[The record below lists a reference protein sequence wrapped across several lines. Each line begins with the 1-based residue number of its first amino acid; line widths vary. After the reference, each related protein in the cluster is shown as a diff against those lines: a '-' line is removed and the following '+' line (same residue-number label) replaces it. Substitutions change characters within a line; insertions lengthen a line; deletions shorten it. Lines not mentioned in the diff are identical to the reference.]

1 MFLALPVIALLISFA
16 ILFSLCRP
24 RYLTSKTTNARKI
37 SIIIPARDEEHNI
50 TKLLTSIRSQPIQP
64 LEILVIDDQS
74 TDQTAEMACEL
85 GATVISGKEMPVG
98 WKGKTWAC
106 QQGAA
111 AAVGEWYLYLDADI
125 TLLENGLAK
134 LAALTSINAIHSV
147 CPFHKIQRPYEQL
160 SAFFNTITLAGVDTF
175 AATPSSQGTLFG
187 QVLLIHRDHY
197 HNAGG
202 HEAVRDEI
210 LENFQFAQRLKAQK
224 HDVNLYLGKG
234 AVEMRMFPQ
243 GLAQLTS
250 SWKKG
255 FLAGAAQSPKRA
267 LLTTSL
273 WLTGGMMLIVAFTLI
288 PFANAAFL
296 SATLLCSFCYGILS
310 FFCFRLAGN
319 FSILTALL
327 FPIPLLFYQVLFF
340 KALLDQKKG
349 VKATWKGRII
359 D

>member
-1 MFLALPVIALLISFA
+1 MFLALPVIALLISSA
-16 ILFSLCRP
+16 ILFSLWRP
-24 RYLTSKTTNARKI
+24 RYLTPKTADAGKI
-37 SIIIPARDEEHNI
+37 SILIPARDEEHNI
-50 TKLLTSIRSQPIQP
+50 NKLLTSIRSQSSQP

-74 TDQTAEMACEL
+74 IDQTAKVAHEL
-85 GATVISGKEMPVG
+85 GASVISGKEMPAG

-106 QQGAA
+106 QQGAD

-134 LAALTSINAIHSV
+134 LAALTSIKATHSI
-147 CPFHKIQRPYEQL
+147 CPFHKIRRPYEQL
-160 SAFFNTITLAGVDTF
+160 SAFFNAITLAGVDAF

-197 HNAGG
+197 QKAGG
-202 HEAVRDEI
+202 HEAVKDEI
-210 LENFQFAQRLKAQK
+210 LENFQLAQRLKAQNF
-224 HDVNLYLGKG
+224 DINLYLGKG
-234 AVEMRMFPQ
+234 TVEMRMFPE

-267 LLTTSL
+267 LLNTSL
-273 WLTGGMMLIVAFTLI
+273 WLTGGMMLMAAFTLI
-288 PFANAAFL
+288 PFGNATFL
-296 SATLLCSFCYGILS
+296 STTLLCSFCYGFLS

-319 FSILTALL
+319 FSIFTALL
-327 FPIPLLFYQVLFF
+327 FPIPLIFYQILFF

-349 VKATWKGRII
+349 VKATWKGRTIH
-359 D
+359 

>member
-24 RYLTSKTTNARKI
+24 RYLTSKTANAGKI

-50 TKLLTSIRSQPIQP
+50 TKLLTSIRSQSSQP

-74 TDQTAEMACEL
+74 IDKTAEVAREL
-85 GATVISGKEMPVG
+85 GATVIAGKEMPAG

-106 QQGAA
+106 QQGAD

-125 TLLENGLAK
+125 TLLENGLGK
-134 LAALTSINAIHSV
+134 LAALTSVKATHSI

-197 HNAGG
+197 QKAGG
-202 HEAVRDEI
+202 HEAVKDEI

-224 HDVNLYLGKG
+224 YDVNLYLGKG
-234 AVEMRMFPQ
+234 TVEMRMFPQ
-243 GLAQLTS
+243 GFAQLTS

-255 FLAGAAQSPKRA
+255 FLAGAAQSPRRA

-273 WLTGGMMLIVAFTLI
+273 WLTGGMTLLVAFTLI
-288 PFANAAFL
+288 PFGNSTFL
-296 SATLLCSFCYGILS
+296 LATLFCSFCYGFLS

-319 FSILTALL
+319 FSLCTALL
-327 FPIPLLFYQVLFF
+327 FPIPLLFYQLLFF

-349 VKATWKGRII
+349 VKATWKGRTI

>member
-24 RYLTSKTTNARKI
+24 RYLTSKTANAGKI
-37 SIIIPARDEEHNI
+37 SIIVPARDEEHNI
-50 TKLLTSIRSQPIQP
+50 SKLLTSIRSQSSQP

-74 TDQTAEMACEL
+74 IDQTAAVAREL
-85 GATVISGKEMPVG
+85 GATVIPGKEMPAG

-106 QQGAA
+106 QQGAD

-134 LAALTSINAIHSV
+134 LAALTSVKATHSI

-197 HNAGG
+197 QKAGG
-202 HEAVRDEI
+202 HKAVKDEI
-210 LENFQFAQRLKAQK
+210 LENFQFAQRLKAQNI
-224 HDVNLYLGKG
+224 DINLYLGKG
-234 AVEMRMFPQ
+234 TVEMRMFPE

-255 FLAGAAQSPKRA
+255 FLA
-267 LLTTSL
+267 
-273 WLTGGMMLIVAFTLI
+273 
-288 PFANAAFL
+288 
-296 SATLLCSFCYGILS
+296 
-310 FFCFRLAGN
+310 
-319 FSILTALL
+319 
-327 FPIPLLFYQVLFF
+327 
-340 KALLDQKKG
+340 
-349 VKATWKGRII
+349 
-359 D
+359 

>member
-1 MFLALPVIALLISFA
+1 MLVTLPFVALLISFA

-24 RYLTSKTTNARKI
+24 RYLTSKTADARNI
-37 SIIIPARDEEHNI
+37 SIIIPARDEEQNI
-50 TKLLTSIRSQPIQP
+50 GKILNTIRSQSTQP

-74 TDQTAEMACEL
+74 TDRTAEVARKL
-85 GATVISGKEMPVG
+85 GASVVLGKEMPEN

-106 QQGAA
+106 QQGADA
-111 AAVGEWYLYLDADI
+111 ASGEWYLYLDADI

-134 LAALTSINAIHSV
+134 LAALTSIKATHSI

-187 QVLLIHRDHY
+187 QVLLVHRDHY
-197 HNAGG
+197 RQAGG
-202 HEAVRDEI
+202 HEAVKDEI
-210 LENFQFAQRLKAQK
+210 LENFQFAQRLKNQNF
-224 HDVNLYLGKG
+224 DVNLYLGKG
-234 AVEMRMFPQ
+234 TIEMRMFPN
-243 GLAQLTS
+243 GLAQLAS

-273 WLTGGMMLIVAFTLI
+273 WLTGGMMLLIALMLI
-288 PFANAAFL
+288 PFGNSTFL
-296 SATLLCSFCYGILS
+296 SATLLCSFCYGLLS
-310 FFCFRLAGN
+310 FACFRLAGN
-319 FSILTALL
+319 FSIFTALF
-327 FPIPLLFYQVLFF
+327 FPIPLLFYQTLFL
-340 KALLDQKKG
+340 KALLDQKRG
-349 VKATWKGRII
+349 VKATWKGRTI